1 MDKLIYQLKKELL
14 CSPSTKATIV
24 DDIILLNDHRQFA
37 QFKISPSEKIP
48 YPLYEQHFYIDGKQ
62 LLTKTVVFCTVLIL
76 FLLNC
81 TF

>member
-1 MDKLIYQLKKELL
+1 MDFENFLAYLKTLSLPSAYQEAIDTLK
-14 CSPSTKATIV
+14 
-24 DDIILLNDHRQFA
+24 
-37 QFKISPSEKIP
+37 P
-48 YPLYEQHFYIDGKQ
+48 YGRQ

>member
-1 MDKLIYQLKKELL
+1 MMLEQLKQLTYQSL
-14 CSPSTKATIV
+14 ASIGF
-24 DDIILLNDHRQFA
+24 D
-37 QFKISPSEKIP
+37 
-48 YPLYEQHFYIDGKQ
+48 YGKQ